1 MTFDFNLALNRW
13 DVILVIVVSLQTAIL
28 AYTASPR
35 AKSVMM
41 TLPFPFTIVTLS
53 LGLHVDATN
62 VLALVIL
69 FIYSHSIR
77 LLHDR
82 LGVPIV
88 AAIPTALLLYI
99 ALGYFAAQI
108 TPRDETTFWISVV
121 VVFLF
126 GLVVFFGTKS
136 RAERA
141 HRTSLPIWVKLPII
155 LAIVALLVVIKGNLG
170 GFASLFPLVSVVGSY
185 EARYSLWMM
194 SRTVPMLMITL
205 LPLLVTTHLTQQAVG
220 LGVGMLL
227 GWAVFFV
234 LLVPI
239 TMWQWR
245 RWPPPLV

>member
-1 MTFDFNLALNRW
+1 MTFDFSLALNRW
-13 DVILVIVVSLQTAIL
+13 DVVLVIVVSLQTAIL
-28 AYTASPR
+28 AYAASPK

-53 LGLHVDATN
+53 LGLDVDATN

-69 FIYSHSIR
+69 FVYSHSIR

-82 LGVPIV
+82 VGVPIV
-88 AAIPTALLLYI
+88 MAIPTGLMIYI

-126 GLVVFFGTKS
+126 GLGVFFGTKS

-141 HRTSLPIWVKLPII
+141 HRTSLPVFVKLPII
-155 LAIVALLVVIKGNLG
+155 LVVVALLVVIKGNLG

-205 LPLLVTTHLTQQAVG
+205 LPLLVTTHLTQQAFG
-220 LGVGMLL
+220 LGGGLLL

-245 RWPPPLV
+245 HWPDPN